1 MKVLVVTNMFP
12 TAEDPSFGCFVESQ
26 MESLQKKG
34 ISFDLVFVNGRRSKL
49 NYLRGAWQ
57 VFWKSL
63 HTRYDLVHA
72 HYGLSGVLAR
82 CQIRSPVVI
91 TFCGSDV
98 MDRLQGRISRL
109 ISHLSDLSIV
119 QSRPLGQALGLN
131 TYRIINNGLD
141 LSLFQPRDHLQS
153 RNELGFSHTTH
164 YILFASDPARQEKR
178 FDLAHRAYQIVCRL
192 MDAPVELIVLYGQ
205 SQKKVPVYMNACDV
219 LLLTSDWEGSPNVV
233 KEAMAC
239 NMPIVSVDV
248 ADVRQMIAGTR
259 NCHICPRDPSILAE
273 KIVTVLKKDQRTDGR
288 EKVLYLSL
296 ERTADRIISLYQE
309 LTSKRKVNLPQ

>member
-12 TAEDPSFGCFVESQ
+12 TTEDPSFGCFVKSQ
-26 MESLQKKG
+26 MRSLQKKG
-34 ISFDLVFVNGRRSKL
+34 ISFDLVFVNGRKSKL

-72 HYGLSGVLAR
+72 HYGLSGILAR
-82 CQIRSPVVI
+82 CQIRSPMVI

-98 MDRLQGRISRL
+98 MDKFQGRISRL

-119 QSRPLGQALGLN
+119 QSKPLGQALGHN
-131 TYRIINNGLD
+131 NYRIINNGLD

-153 RNELGFSHTTH
+153 QKELGFSYNTH

-178 FDLAHRAYQIVCRL
+178 FDLAHRTCQMVCRF
-192 MDAPVELIVLYGQ
+192 MDAPVELIVLHGQ

-259 NCHICPRDPSILAE
+259 NCHVCQRDPSILAE
-273 KIVTVLKKDQRTDGR
+273 KIVTVLKEDQRTDGR

-309 LTSKRKVNLPQ
+309 LTSKNVVLTQ